1 MRFPSFC
8 YSCVKLVL
16 AHRLH
21 LGGPRGITIT
31 NVYVHMLPCKRDSQS
46 RHSRLSSLFYLLST
60 PSPQPT
66 TGETEKGE
74 QGRRHILPKP
84 DCKQMG
90 LLMLSVFTVQKVSV
104 LVPGVLWTSPQLG
117 PQPQHPSNMWVYES
131 IWWWITLDYNSHL
144 WMIHLGLLLECIWRY
159 NETVD

>member
-60 PSPQPT
+60 PVHSPPQ
-66 TGETEKGE
+66 EKQKKGSRAE
-74 QGRRHILPKP
+74 GTYFQNLTVNKWGYSCCLFLPYKRFLFWCREFYELPLSLALNHNILQICESMSQFG
-84 DCKQMG
+84 DE
-90 LLMLSVFTVQKVSV
+90 
-104 LVPGVLWTSPQLG
+104 SPLT
-117 PQPQHPSNMWVYES
+117 
-131 IWWWITLDYNSHL
+131 ITLIYE
-144 WMIHLGLLLECIWRY
+144 WYIWGFC
-159 NETVD
+159 